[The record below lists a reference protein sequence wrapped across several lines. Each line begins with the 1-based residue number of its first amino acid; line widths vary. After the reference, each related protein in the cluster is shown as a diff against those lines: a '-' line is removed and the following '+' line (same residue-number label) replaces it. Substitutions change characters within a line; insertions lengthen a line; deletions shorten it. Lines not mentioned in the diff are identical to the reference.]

1 MIPVMELW
9 SVRPQINHIRE
20 MLTLQVDYVGR
31 PCAHPQPQEMLQ
43 LPDECSYQQK
53 CTHAETG
60 SQHNMRDFIVM
71 NLSAAVTRS
80 HKSHLVD

>member
-1 MIPVMELW
+1 
-9 SVRPQINHIRE
+9 
-20 MLTLQVDYVGR
+20 
-31 PCAHPQPQEMLQ
+31 MLQ

-53 CTHAETG
+53 CTGAETV

-80 HKSHLVD
+80 HWSRLMDFGCVGMILDGFIL

>member
-1 MIPVMELW
+1 
-9 SVRPQINHIRE
+9 
-20 MLTLQVDYVGR
+20 
-31 PCAHPQPQEMLQ
+31 MLQ

-53 CTHAETG
+53 CTHAETA

-80 HKSHLVD
+80 HKSHLVEYGRVGMILDGFILL